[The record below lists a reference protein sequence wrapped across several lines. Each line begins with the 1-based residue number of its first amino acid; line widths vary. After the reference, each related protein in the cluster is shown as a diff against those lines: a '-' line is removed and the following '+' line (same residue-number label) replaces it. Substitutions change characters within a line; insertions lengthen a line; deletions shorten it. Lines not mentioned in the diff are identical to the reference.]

1 MCELG
6 GTRLLRRI
14 ETSGWRRRTL
24 AAAVDVVDVDV
35 GGGEALCQL
44 RVCLVQESGAW
55 TVRECD
61 RLMQKIST

>member
-6 GTRLLRRI
+6 GTRLQRRI

-24 AAAVDVVDVDV
+24 AAVDVVDVDDV
-35 GGGEALCQL
+35 GGEALCQL

-61 RLMQKIST
+61 RLMQTIST